1 MTGSGVLN
9 ASRTRV
15 MAARPFVVPL
25 ARAPHASGGFS
36 DLLAQGERRH
46 VVLSIISP
54 KYLKKVLISTWQKC
68 LGFIFLH

>member
-1 MTGSGVLN
+1 
-9 ASRTRV
+9 

-46 VVLSIISP
+46 VVLSFISP
-54 KYLKKVLISTWQKC
+54 KYFKKSSFQHGRNVLVVFFCINRAYNP
-68 LGFIFLH
+68 

>member
-1 MTGSGVLN
+1 
-9 ASRTRV
+9 

-46 VVLSIISP
+46 VSSLLSAQSI
-54 KYLKKVLISTWQKC
+54 LKS
-68 LGFIFLH
+68 LHFNMADMSWLYFSELTGPITHNQRK

>member
-1 MTGSGVLN
+1 
-9 ASRTRV
+9 

-46 VVLSIISP
+46 VVLSFISP
-54 KYLKKVLISTWQKC
+54 KYFKS
-68 LGFIFLH
+68 LHFNMAEMSWLYFSALTGPITHNQRK